1 MGRIKVRRTHREEL
15 PGIAVMRES
24 MGLVEPGTPSHHQV
38 LDLDMEID
46 PNLAHLISH
55 DNNGFFSAVDHEE
68 TLGYGVAHIRTRQWI
83 LSELAV
89 LPDQR
94 GRGAGGLLLS
104 RLLAY
109 GERAGVRSYMA
120 ILPPDPS
127 AAALFLTHGFK
138 PFMPL
143 YRLEIPAGIA
153 EELGGALAR
162 LLPGHDQSQELLER
176 RGQADLDRI
185 DKVVRG
191 INREIDHVF
200 WLKRLGLDVSF
211 IRQGARIAAYGYGG
225 RAQLGPVAG
234 TTQEATLA
242 ALGQAIRSAAT
253 PDRKRPLRVHVPA
266 AFEPAIGNLL
276 EGGARLADC
285 ASQIYIMG
293 ESPPL
298 DRYVTGLPCLP

>member
-1 MGRIKVRRTHREEL
+1 MGRIKIRRTHREEL
-15 PGIAVMRES
+15 PGIALLRES
-24 MGLVEPGTPSHHQV
+24 MGLARSRESTHHHV

-46 PNLAHLISH
+46 PNLAHLMAH
-55 DNNGFFSAVDHEE
+55 DNNGFFSAIDHEE
-68 TLGYGVAHIRTRQWI
+68 TFGYGVAHVRARQWI

-94 GRGAGGLLLS
+94 GRGIGALLLS

-109 GERAGVRSYMA
+109 GERAGVRSYLA
-120 ILPPDPS
+120 IVPPDSS
-127 AAALFLTHGFK
+127 AVALLLSNGFS
-138 PFMPL
+138 PLMPL
-143 YRLEIPAGIA
+143 YRFEIPPDRA
-153 EELGGALAR
+153 EELGSALAR

-185 DKVVRG
+185 DKIVRG
-191 INREIDHVF
+191 ITREIDHVF

-242 ALGQAIRSAAT
+242 ALGQAIRSALAGE
-253 PDRKRPLRVHVPA
+253 DKRKLSIHLPA
-266 AFEPAIGNLL
+266 AFEPAVENLL
-276 EGGARLADC
+276 EGGAVLVDC
-285 ASQIYIMG
+285 ASQIYTRG
-293 ESPPL
+293 EAPVL
-298 DRYVTGLPCLP
+298 DRYVTGVPNLP